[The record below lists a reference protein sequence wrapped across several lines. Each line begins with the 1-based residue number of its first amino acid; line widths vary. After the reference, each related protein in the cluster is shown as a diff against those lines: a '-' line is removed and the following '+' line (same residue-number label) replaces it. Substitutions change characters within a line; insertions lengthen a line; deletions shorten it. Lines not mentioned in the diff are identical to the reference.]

1 MESGSA
7 PRVGRPRD
15 PDIDVAVLA
24 AARRHLAVHGYDGL
38 SVAAVAAEAGTT
50 RQALYR
56 RWPSKA
62 DLATAAIAGIASSQ
76 VAEVSD
82 DPFAD
87 LVAEL
92 RAFMVGVT
100 RPHGVSMVGAML
112 QDGAD
117 PELRD
122 LYRERVVAAR
132 RNRLRAILSRA
143 QLDGLFDADA
153 DIETAVAACTGVLY
167 AQHLAG
173 VRITRAW
180 SLRTASFV
188 WRALGG
194 VVDP

>member
-1 MESGSA
+1 MDSRPSA
-7 PRVGRPRD
+7 RVGRPRD
-15 PDIDVAVLA
+15 PGIDPAVLA
-24 AARRHLAVHGYDGL
+24 AARRLLAVHGYDGL

-56 RWPSKA
+56 RWPTKA
-62 DLATAAIAGIASSQ
+62 ELATAAIAGIA
-76 VAEVSD
+76 AADAPEATD

-117 PELRD
+117 PELRG
-122 LYRERVVAAR
+122 LYRDRVVAPR
-132 RNRLRAILSRA
+132 RARLRAILRRA
-143 QLDGLFDADA
+143 QRDGLLSADA

-167 AQHLAG
+167 AQQLAG
-173 VRITRAW
+173 VRATRAW
-180 SLRTASFV
+180 PRRTASFV
-188 WRALGG
+188 WQALGG
-194 VVDP
+194 AVDP